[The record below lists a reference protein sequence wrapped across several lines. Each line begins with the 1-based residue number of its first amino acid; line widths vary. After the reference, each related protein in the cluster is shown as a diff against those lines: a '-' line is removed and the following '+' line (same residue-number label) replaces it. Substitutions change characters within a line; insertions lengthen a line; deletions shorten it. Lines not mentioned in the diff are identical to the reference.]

1 MRRTLVAEYVRRG
14 VMFGSAPCG
23 ADVMM
28 EGLIAGL
35 RRVCTLVDGF
45 LFEEKQTVEKVT
57 REVLSPALNYRHIR
71 CRDA

>member
-28 EGLIAGL
+28 EGLIAGF
-35 RRVCTLVDGF
+35 RRVCKLVDGF
-45 LFEEKQTVEKVT
+45 FEEKTNG
-57 REVLSPALNYRHIR
+57 REGNSGSVVARAKL
-71 CRDA
+71 